1 MRASAF
7 DSCFRE
13 HFARIVAL
21 GVSMTGDR
29 EVARDLAQETFLR
42 LHRRWDAV
50 ETYDNIAA
58 WLTRVMSN
66 LAIDHH
72 RSKVSALRTAERVA
86 SLPVAPHVGVGDG
99 DGGETWADLVGAL
112 PPRQRVIVTL
122 YYAADLSVADI
133 AATLDVSPN
142 TVKSALAK
150 ARDALRSGWEGVSA

>member
-1 MRASAF
+1 MRASGF
-7 DSCFRE
+7 DACFRE

-29 EVARDLAQETFLR
+29 EIARDLAQETFLR

-50 ETYDNIAA
+50 EAYDNVAA

-66 LAIDHH
+66 LAIDHY
-72 RSKVSALRTAERVA
+72 RSKASELRTAERVA
-86 SLPVAPHVGVGDG
+86 SLPVAPHIEGR
-99 DGGETWADLVGAL
+99 DGGETWAELVAAL

-122 YYAADLSVADI
+122 YYAADLAVVDI

-150 ARDALRSGWEGVSA
+150 ARDTLRSGREGVDA